1 MKTVIA
7 LVLLCSV
14 ASSVAL
20 GDDKSKADTLFKQG
34 KKLMAEKKYSDA
46 CEAFEQSMKL
56 DPGIGTQLNI
66 AKCYED
72 WGKLARALHA
82 YQAAERMAKDAND
95 SRADKI
101 DGLVTELDPQVPR
114 LTIHVPK
121 GAATTGVT
129 IDGAA
134 VEDFSQPVLLD
145 PGPHTLVYPTAEGR
159 KKTKVVPVDRGGSSE
174 VTIDLPVAEHH
185 DATPPP
191 PPPTKPV
198 VATADPG
205 HTYKLAAYGV
215 GGAGVAAIAVSSYL
229 TLSARSKY
237 NDALK
242 AHCGGVT
249 NGCDDVGLKQTHDAR
264 HQANIATV
272 VFSVGLAAVGG
283 GVALYMLAPKGKSVE
298 KPEDAALYV
307 VPSVSTDGAGLVIGG
322 QL

>member
-1 MKTVIA
+1 MKILIA
-7 LVLLCSV
+7 LLLLTSLAV
-14 ASSVAL
+14 A
-20 GDDKSKADTLFKQG
+20 DDKSKADTLFKQG
-34 KKLMAEKKYSDA
+34 KKLMGEKKYSDA

-101 DGLVTELDPQVPR
+101 EGLVTELDTQVPR

-121 GAATTGVT
+121 GAVTTGVT
-129 IDGAA
+129 IDGAT
-134 VEDFSQPVLLD
+134 VDDFSQPVPLD
-145 PGPHTLVYPTAEGR
+145 PGPHTIVYPTAEGG

-174 VTIDLPVAEHH
+174 VTIDLPVTASHE
-185 DATPPP
+185 PPP
-191 PPPTKPV
+191 PPPPPPPNRTV
-198 VATADPG
+198 ETTDPG
-205 HTYKLAAYGV
+205 HGYRLAAYGV

-229 TLSARSKY
+229 TLTARSKY

-242 AHCGGVT
+242 AHCGGAT
-249 NGCDDVGLKQTHDAR
+249 NGCDDIGLTQTHDAR

-283 GVALYMLAPKGKSVE
+283 GVALYMLAPKGKPVE
-298 KPEDAALYV
+298 KPEDAALYI
-307 VPSVSTDGAGLVIGG
+307 VPSVSTDGAGLVVGG